1 MTQTATEPTRRSI
14 GLRTRITAAFAL
26 GALLLSGLLAV
37 TTYGATRENLLDQAD
52 DGALQQA
59 FRNAREIGQALQV
72 EGAEAQPILEALL
85 RTRESQPIL
94 DPDASDPDNDPVVLG
109 TGDLSDLP
117 LELVTLV
124 NTGLDGDGAAARQR
138 ANVGDRPAIAVGSP
152 VPGFPNHRY
161 YEIVWLDETDST
173 LNSLAITLLGASL
186 ITTLLGAA
194 LGAWASRRL
203 LIPLAEVSVAAEAIA
218 GGRLDTRLETGT
230 DPDLASLVGSFNE
243 MAEALERRIERDAR
257 FASDVS
263 HELRSPLMTLS
274 ASIHVLE
281 GRRDEMPERAQTAL
295 TLLVDDV
302 GRFQQLVEDLLEMS
316 RFDAGSA
323 HLEREDVHLA
333 EFLRQVI
340 SHSAS
345 PGVPLGYEP
354 ATADLVVGV
363 EKRRLAQVV
372 TNLLENARKYGGG
385 ATLVRFEVVGD
396 EEAPP
401 PLHRFTVNTGPS
413 LGVMLIVED
422 RGDGVP
428 VGDREAI
435 FERFHRGAI
444 AGRRGTGSGT
454 GLGLALVREHIR
466 LHGGSIE
473 VTDRLDGESGARFVV
488 LFPLVE
494 AHPEGVSELDPG
506 GDPRGADSEELV

>member
-1 MTQTATEPTRRSI
+1 MTQTATEPARRSI

-52 DGALQQA
+52 DGALSQT
-59 FRNAREIGQALQV
+59 FRNASEIGQALAV
-72 EGAEAQPILEALL
+72 EGADAGTILESLVL
-85 RTRESQPIL
+85 IRDSQPIL
-94 DPDASDPDNDPVVLG
+94 DRDASDPDNDPVVLG

-117 LELVTLV
+117 DELVELV
-124 NTGLDGDGAAARQR
+124 NSGNDGQGAAARQR
-138 ANVGDRPAIAVGSP
+138 ANVRGRPAIAAGAV
-152 VPGFPNHRY
+152 VPGDRNARY

-302 GRFQQLVEDLLEMS
+302 GRFQRLVEDLLEMS

-323 HLEREDVHLA
+323 HLAREDVHLA

-340 SHSAS
+340 SHSS
-345 PGVPLGYEP
+345 TPGVPLSYDPEL
-354 ATADLVVGV
+354 ADLVIGV
-363 EKRRLAQVV
+363 EKRRFAQVV
-372 TNLLENARKYGGG
+372 TNLLDNARKYGDT
-385 ATLVRFEVVGD
+385 ATLVSFEVINED
-396 EEAPP
+396 HP
-401 PLHRFTVNTGPS
+401 PLDGLTGD
-413 LGVMLIVED
+413 LGPDQHVVLVVED
-422 RGDGVP
+422 RGEGVP
-428 VGDREAI
+428 VDDREAI
-435 FERFHRGAI
+435 FERFHRGAT
-444 AGRRGTGSGT
+444 AGRRGSGSGT
-454 GLGLALVREHIR
+454 GLGLALVREHVR
-466 LHGGSIE
+466 LHGGTIE
-473 VTDRLDGESGARFVV
+473 VGDRLDGGPGARFVTR
-488 LFPLVE
+488 FPLVE
-494 AHPEGVSELDPG
+494 AHPEEEEDDDDWDLDIEPV
-506 GDPRGADSEELV
+506 DSEELA